1 MHGGSLPLGSRRGV
15 MGDLVY
21 LLIVFAFF
29 ALAIGYARIA
39 PRL

>member
-1 MHGGSLPLGSRRGV
+1 

-21 LLIVFAFF
+21 LLIVAAFF

-39 PRL
+39 PKL

>member
-1 MHGGSLPLGSRRGV
+1 

-21 LLIVFAFF
+21 LLIVVAFF

>member
-1 MHGGSLPLGSRRGV
+1 

-21 LLIVFAFF
+21 LLIVVAFF
-29 ALAIGYARIA
+29 VLSIFYARIA